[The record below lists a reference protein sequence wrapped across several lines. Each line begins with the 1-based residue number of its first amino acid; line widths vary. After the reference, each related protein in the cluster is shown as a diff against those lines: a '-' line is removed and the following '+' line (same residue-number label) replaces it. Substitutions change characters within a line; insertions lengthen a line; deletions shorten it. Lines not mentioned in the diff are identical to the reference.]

1 MKKVLITGASRGIG
15 RAAAL
20 MFHENGY
27 DVIANYNKTEI
38 KDLEKIGIRSVKA
51 DVSDFEQVRHMFDKI
66 GGVDILL
73 NNAGIAM
80 QKMLCDTTP

>member
-27 DVIANYNKTEI
+27 DVIANYNKLI
-38 KDLEKIGIRSVKA
+38 KISL
-51 DVSDFEQVRHMFDKI
+51 
-66 GGVDILL
+66 
-73 NNAGIAM
+73 
-80 QKMLCDTTP
+80 DTRKLK